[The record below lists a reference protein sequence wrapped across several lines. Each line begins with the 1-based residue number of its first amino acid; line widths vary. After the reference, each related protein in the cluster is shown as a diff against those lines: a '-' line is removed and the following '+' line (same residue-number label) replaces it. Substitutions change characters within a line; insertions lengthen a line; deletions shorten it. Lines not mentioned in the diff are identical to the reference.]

1 MSRLNEQQRRWYA
14 ALEAKRLGH
23 GGMRLISQITGLD
36 VNTIRRGRRELAENL
51 QDRPIG
57 RVRLPG
63 GGRKPLEKKKPQL
76 LEKLESVIAEDT
88 AGDPCSSSKWIRRSL
103 RWVSE
108 ILRQTVAPISPVT
121 VRRLLKQQDYSLKAN
136 QKSIERTQVPSRD
149 KQFRYIRRIKS
160 LFERHQYPIIS
171 VDAKKKEAIGN
182 FKNDGQQWCQEA
194 QKVKTH
200 DFIKIQ
206 EGELKSVPYGIYE
219 PTHNHGYVYVGT
231 SGNTASFAVEAI
243 RRWWQRQDRRRF
255 GDESKLLILCDA
267 GGSNGYRV
275 RNWKKQ
281 LQEQLA
287 ERFNL
292 EVMVCHYPPGTSKW
306 NPIEH
311 RLFSFISINWAA
323 QPLRSLKKMLAL
335 IRGTHTQTG
344 LRVKATELKGHF
356 PTQVKVSDE
365 EMAQLNLVR
374 RRICPQWNYCLKPR
388 TSPESS
394 KV

>member
-1 MSRLNEQQRRWYA
+1 
-14 ALEAKRLGH
+14 
-23 GGMRLISQITGLD
+23 MR
-36 VNTIRRGRRELAENL
+36 
-51 QDRPIG
+51 
-57 RVRLPG
+57 
-63 GGRKPLEKKKPQL
+63 
-76 LEKLESVIAEDT
+76 EKLELAIAEDT
-88 AGDPCSSSKWIRRSL
+88 AGDPCSSSKWMRRSL
-103 RWVSE
+103 RWLSE
-108 ILRQTVAPISPVT
+108 TLSQTVDSISPGT
-121 VRRLLKQQDYSLKAN
+121 IRRLLKQSDYSLKAN
-136 QKSIERTQVPSRD
+136 RKSIERSQVPQRD
-149 KQFRYIRRIKS
+149 QQFSYIRRIKR

-171 VDAKKKEAIGN
+171 VDAKKKEPIGN
-182 FKNDGQQWCQEA
+182 FFNGGQQWCQEP
-194 QKVKTH
+194 QEVKAH
-200 DFIKIQ
+200 DFIESQ

-231 SGNTASFAVEAI
+231 SGNTAAFAVEAI
-243 RRWWQRQDRRRF
+243 RRWWQRKDRRRF

-287 ERFNL
+287 DRFHI

-311 RLFSFISINWAA
+311 RLFSFISLNWAA
-323 QPLRSLKKMLAL
+323 EPLRSLKKMLAL

-356 PTQVKVSDE
+356 PTKVKVSDE
-365 EMAQLNLVR
+365 EMERLNLVR
-374 RRICPQWNYCLKPR
+374 RRICPEWNYCLKPR
-388 TSPESS
+388 SLSDSS

>member
-1 MSRLNEQQRRWYA
+1 MRWT
-14 ALEAKRLGH
+14 
-23 GGMRLISQITGLD
+23 QT
-36 VNTIRRGRRELAENL
+36 
-51 QDRPIG
+51 
-57 RVRLPG
+57 PG
-63 GGRKPLEKKKPQL
+63 KKKPQL
-76 LEKLESVIAEDT
+76 LEKLEETIADDT
-88 AGDPCSSSKWIRRSL
+88 AGDPCSSSKWMRRSL
-103 RWVSE
+103 RWLSQT
-108 ILRQTVAPISPVT
+108 LSQTVATISPGT
-121 VRRLLKQQDYSLKAN
+121 IRRFLKQRDYSLKAN
-136 QKSIERTQVPSRD
+136 QKSIERSKVPSRD
-149 KQFRYIRRIKS
+149 QQFRYIRRIKR

-171 VDAKKKEAIGN
+171 VDAKKKEPIGN
-182 FKNDGQQWCQEA
+182 FFNKGRQWCQKAE
-194 QKVKTH
+194 KVKTH

-243 RRWWQRQDRRRF
+243 RRWWQRSDRRPF

-287 ERFNL
+287 DRFHI

-323 QPLRSLKKMLAL
+323 QPLRSQSENA
-335 IRGTHTQTG
+335 RPHS
-344 LRVKATELKGHF
+344 RNAH
-356 PTQVKVSDE
+356 SD
-365 EMAQLNLVR
+365 
-374 RRICPQWNYCLKPR
+374 R
-388 TSPESS
+388 T
-394 KV
+394 